1 MPALIPHDCLQIGIV
16 SGMTAFAESE
26 ERLFQWVKSITK
38 RTSNNQPEN
47 IISNI
52 ILKSQIEE

>member
-1 MPALIPHDCLQIGIV
+1 
-16 SGMTAFAESE
+16 MTAFAESE
-26 ERLFQWVKSITK
+26 ERLFQRVKSITK